1 MTAAKKLSIVHV
13 QTTNIQPKE
22 NVTYTKQTQTTSTG
36 THEIR
41 DGEYKKHILAAFKFF
56 QEFFFVKHK

>member
-1 MTAAKKLSIVHV
+1 MYPFSSKVSAAKKLSIVHV

-41 DGEYKKHILAAFKFF
+41 DGEYTVKHVCLNAFKF
-56 QEFFFVKHK
+56 